1 MAAVPTFEALLLEL
15 RKSFGLQLPK
25 ERSKF
30 VQMKKSEAVHKKALN
45 ELKHDLVQHLGF
57 SPEDA
62 HAFDS
67 QASDLSITSLKLSQG
82 LNVGVIEQKQLLW
95 LLATHIYVPF
105 IARLA
110 AFWQGQEIMDKG
122 MPAHQFWYLPEEVD
136 GELQLPFVQV
146 WNWLEDLIFD
156 PLNNLE
162 NQIYGQENDRAKSK
176 RLGITRESFKRTLSN
191 WKKTTGK
198 ESAKLIE
205 DYFSDDLEIKYKGT
219 FIYRDDESLD
229 ENYHRAIQ
237 LLKKKGFTGKTL
249 FLEIQ
254 MESADQLDQ
263 ILSGNSSE
271 YHKEVFLKLIETRFA
286 QPSNQTLI
294 RYFSMAQAFQNA
306 YVRFGKIIHG
316 SEFDPLSTDQKKNKM
331 NQLIAIYK
339 HVYNLTYSTS
349 LEINPDGYYP
359 LFNKENSVFSER
371 VPELFRY
378 TLYQSIC
385 FGVNGKDG
393 VSEAIVHIN
402 GLVFSLVSQEIPNI
416 LTYSTDVHSESYKD
430 ESDLYQLGVVMG
442 LDLADDYKKLVV
454 KYGDNLSQLVSID
467 KQKSNKKKIAQIKVE
482 KNPISLISVGAN
494 LNNSL
499 QVKRAIFHRLATLKL
514 TPKQRIEHYIA
525 ELAFLLNN
533 ETKFN
538 RPDNAE
544 SIVEKILNEAKL
556 NHYYDNVKSDFLQ
569 FEAKHELSKGNIKVA
584 EKLFKQALALP
595 DKMSVASNRGEIA
608 RDLFALRAANQDTI
622 KGYAT
627 NNQESLYR
635 DMKYFGGFDMPD
647 QMEPLKALYWIEDT
661 SLFNLNKIYPSIDT
675 LERELMP
682 YYTEMFELY
691 PAYK

>member
-1 MAAVPTFEALLLEL
+1 MAAVPTFETLLLEL

-30 VQMKKSEAVHKKALN
+30 IQLKKSEAVHKRELN
-45 ELKHDLVQHLGF
+45 KLKDDLVQHLGL

-67 QASDLSITSLKLSQG
+67 QALDLSVVSLKLSQS
-82 LNVGVIEQKQLLW
+82 LNTGVLEQKQLLW

-110 AFWQGQEIMDKG
+110 AFWQSQEIMDKG
-122 MPAHQFWYLPEEVD
+122 MPAHKFWYLPEEVG

-146 WNWLEDLIFD
+146 WNWLEDLVFD
-156 PLNNLE
+156 PSNNLE
-162 NQIYGQENDRAKSK
+162 EQIYGQENDRAKSK

-205 DYFSDDLEIKYKGT
+205 DYFNDDLGIKYKGT
-219 FIYRDDESLD
+219 FVYCDEESLD

-237 LLKKKGFTGKTL
+237 LLKAKGFTGKTL
-249 FLEIQ
+249 YPEIQ

-263 ILSGNSSE
+263 ILSGNCSE
-271 YHKEVFLKLIETRFA
+271 DQKVRFLKLIKTRFA

-306 YVRFGKIIHG
+306 YVRFGKIIHS
-316 SEFDPLSTDQKKNKM
+316 SEFDPLSTDQKKNKL
-331 NQLIAIYK
+331 NQLVAIYK

-359 LFNKENSVFSER
+359 IFNKENRVFSER

-378 TLYQSIC
+378 TLYQGIC
-385 FGVNGKDG
+385 FGLNDTDG
-393 VSEAIVHIN
+393 VSEAIQHIN
-402 GLVFSLVSQEIPNI
+402 GLALSFVSQEIPNI
-416 LTYSTDVHSESYKD
+416 LTYRVNVDSESYKD
-430 ESDLYQLGVVMG
+430 ESDLYQLGTVMG
-442 LDLADDYKKLVV
+442 LDLADDYKELMV
-454 KYGDNLSQLVSID
+454 KYGDNLSQLASID
-467 KQKSNKKKIAQIKVE
+467 KQKSNKKKISQIKVE
-482 KNPISLISVGAN
+482 KNSVSLISVGAN

-499 QVKRAIFHRLATLKL
+499 QVKRAAFSRLTTLKL
-514 TPKQRIEHYIA
+514 RSKQRVEHYIT

-544 SIVEKILNEAKL
+544 SIVEKILNTAKS

-661 SLFNLNKIYPSIDT
+661 SLLNPNKFYPSIDT
-675 LERELMP
+675 LERELMA
-682 YYTEMFELY
+682 YYPEMFEFY
-691 PAYK
+691 PSYK